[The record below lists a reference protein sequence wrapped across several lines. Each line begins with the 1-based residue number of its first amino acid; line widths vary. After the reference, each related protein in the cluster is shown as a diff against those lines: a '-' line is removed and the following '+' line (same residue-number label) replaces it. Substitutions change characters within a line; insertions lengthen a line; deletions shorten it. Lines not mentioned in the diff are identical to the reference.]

1 MKAINK
7 WTLAVAMLAGLAS
20 CEMKNEILGKDP
32 MTGDTGTLNLYVE
45 TGKTTK
51 GTTDQV
57 DQFPVTITGT
67 DVEYTKKFDS
77 YAELKQAGDVT
88 LPVGTYTIEACSP
101 GEFKSEMS
109 EPFYGGKL
117 ENVKIVKGQTAET
130 SVVCTM
136 QNVKIS
142 ISFTEEFLA
151 TYQDW
156 TITVTDKKQ
165 DGHIK
170 TYTKAADGET
180 PAPVYWKMDESVET
194 IYINGTAKTNGGET
208 VTISGTAKKTN
219 LPEYEEGDDT
229 SFVGGDELKIEF
241 SPVKVEGSTPG
252 VLEEGIQITIT
263 MFNSEENKNVEI
275 PVDPGTDGGDTEE
288 PGTGEDGG
296 GEGEDGEGDT
306 NTNPTIQLPA
316 DITYS
321 ISAGDAPESAD
332 AIIKAPAGL
341 ESVIV
346 KIDGGNAAFRAIIN
360 DLDLGGSNFTSG
372 VDLVGNST
380 FEGIIADL
388 GTMGIDPISVPE
400 KGDTEYIFPI
410 ASFFKMLNIYK
421 ATDPG
426 DSHDFIITVQ
436 DKNGESVEDVLKV
449 TIKE

>member
-7 WTLAVAMLAGLAS
+7 WTLAVAMLAGLTS

-67 DVEYTKKFDS
+67 DVEYTKTFDS

-142 ISFTEEFLA
+142 ISLTEEFLA

-156 TITVTDKKQ
+156 TINVTDKN
-165 DGHIK
+165 GHIK

-194 IYINGTAKTNGGET
+194 IYINGTAKTNGGED
-208 VTISGTAKKTN
+208 VTISGTAKKSN

-263 MFNSEENKNVEI
+263 MFNSEKNENVEI

-296 GEGEDGEGDT
+296 DEGGEDGDGGGETAAG
-306 NTNPTIQLPA
+306 PTISFPQSTYTLP
-316 DITYS
+316 D
-321 ISAGDAPESAD
+321 DAIKNAD
-332 AIIKAPAGL
+332 ATITAEAELKSVKIQIIGGNKMFQSIVEIQFGAEPFELIGNDTLGKIFEDL
-341 ESVIV
+341 EMDIKLPTEATTNYKFPVGEFFDILSSMGPTDEPDGHTFEITVTDQNGKTASGKLSVIV
-346 KIDGGNAAFRAIIN
+346 
-360 DLDLGGSNFTSG
+360 
-372 VDLVGNST
+372 
-380 FEGIIADL
+380 
-388 GTMGIDPISVPE
+388 
-400 KGDTEYIFPI
+400 TE
-410 ASFFKMLNIYK
+410 
-421 ATDPG
+421 
-426 DSHDFIITVQ
+426 
-436 DKNGESVEDVLKV
+436 
-449 TIKE
+449 

>member
-1 MKAINK
+1 MKTMNK
-7 WTLAVAMLAGLAS
+7 WMWAVTLLFGLAS
-20 CEMKNEILGKDP
+20 CEMKDEILGKDP
-32 MTGDTGTLNLYVE
+32 MTGDTGTLSLSVE
-45 TGKTTK
+45 TGKVTR

-57 DQFPVTITGT
+57 DQFPVVITGK
-67 DVEYTKKFDS
+67 DVEYTQKFDS
-77 YAELKQAGDVT
+77 YAELKQAGEVK

-142 ISFTEEFLA
+142 ISLTEEFLA

-156 TITVTDKKQ
+156 TINVTDKN
-165 DGHIK
+165 GHIK

-194 IYINGTAKTNGGET
+194 IYINGTAKTNGGED
-208 VTISGTAKKTN
+208 VTISGTAKKSN

-252 VLEEGIQITIT
+252 ILEEGIQITIT
-263 MFNSEENKNVEI
+263 MFNSEKDENVEI

-296 GEGEDGEGDT
+296 DEGEEEGNEEAPTIDLPTDFSYSASTGEGKPANADAYLKTPNGLKSAIVRIETNSEGFKATLNDVDMGGNLLEGVELVN
-306 NTNPTIQLPA
+306 NTN
-316 DITYS
+316 
-321 ISAGDAPESAD
+321 
-332 AIIKAPAGL
+332 
-341 ESVIV
+341 
-346 KIDGGNAAFRAIIN
+346 ID
-360 DLDLGGSNFTSG
+360 DLF
-372 VDLVGNST
+372 
-380 FEGIIADL
+380 
-388 GTMGIDPISVPE
+388 
-400 KGDTEYIFPI
+400 
-410 ASFFKMLNIYK
+410 
-421 ATDPG
+421 
-426 DSHDFIITVQ
+426 
-436 DKNGESVEDVLKV
+436 ESVELKDRSPKPGVTEYKFPVGAFFTFLDMFPGTHKFHITLTDNEDVTVSDVL
-449 TIKE
+449 TITITE

>member
-7 WTLAVAMLAGLAS
+7 WALAVTLLAGLSS
-20 CEMKNEILGKDP
+20 CEMKDEILGKDP
-32 MTGDTGTLNLYVE
+32 LTGDTGILSLYVE

-67 DVEYTKKFDS
+67 DVEYTKKFNS

-142 ISFTEEFLA
+142 ISLTEEFLA

-156 TITVTDKKQ
+156 TINVTDKN
-165 DGHIK
+165 GHIK

-194 IYINGTAKTNGGET
+194 IYINGTAKTNGGED
-208 VTISGTAKKTN
+208 VTISGTAKKSN

-252 VLEEGIQITIT
+252 ILEEGIQITIT
-263 MFNSEENKNVEI
+263 MFNSEKNENVEI
-275 PVDPGTDGGDTEE
+275 PVDPGTEGGDTEE

-296 GEGEDGEGDT
+296 DGEGEDGDGGGETAAG
-306 NTNPTIQLPA
+306 PTISFPQSTYTLP
-316 DITYS
+316 D
-321 ISAGDAPESAD
+321 DAIKNAD
-332 AIIKAPAGL
+332 ATITAEAGL
-341 ESVIV
+341 KSVKIQIIGGNKMFQSIVEIQFGAEPFELIGNDTLGKIFEDLEMDIKLPTEATTNYKFPVGEFFDILSSMGPTDEPDGHTFEITVTDQNGKTASGKLSVIV
-346 KIDGGNAAFRAIIN
+346 
-360 DLDLGGSNFTSG
+360 
-372 VDLVGNST
+372 
-380 FEGIIADL
+380 
-388 GTMGIDPISVPE
+388 
-400 KGDTEYIFPI
+400 TE
-410 ASFFKMLNIYK
+410 
-421 ATDPG
+421 
-426 DSHDFIITVQ
+426 
-436 DKNGESVEDVLKV
+436 
-449 TIKE
+449 

>member
-194 IYINGTAKTNGGET
+194 IYINGTAKTNGGED
-208 VTISGTAKKTN
+208 VTISGTAKKSN

-296 GEGEDGEGDT
+296 DEGGEEG
-306 NTNPTIQLPA
+306 NEGAPTIDLPA
-316 DITYS
+316 DFSYS
-321 ISAGDAPESAD
+321 KSTGEGKPANAD
-332 AIIKAPAGL
+332 AYLKTPNGLKSAIVRIETNSEGFKATL
-341 ESVIV
+341 NDV
-346 KIDGGNAAFRAIIN
+346 DMGGNLLEGVELVNNTNID
-360 DLDLGGSNFTSG
+360 DLF
-372 VDLVGNST
+372 
-380 FEGIIADL
+380 
-388 GTMGIDPISVPE
+388 
-400 KGDTEYIFPI
+400 
-410 ASFFKMLNIYK
+410 
-421 ATDPG
+421 
-426 DSHDFIITVQ
+426 
-436 DKNGESVEDVLKV
+436 ESVELEDRSPKPGVTEYKFPVGAFFTFLDMFPGTHKFHITLTDNEDVTVSDVL
-449 TIKE
+449 TITITE

>member
-1 MKAINK
+1 MLKIINSMALAII
-7 WTLAVAMLAGLAS
+7 LVAGLSS
-20 CEMKNEILGKDP
+20 CEMKDEILGKDP
-32 MTGDTGTLNLYVE
+32 MSGDTGTLSLYVE

-170 TYTKAADGET
+170 TYTKAADGST
-180 PAPVYWKMDESVET
+180 PAPIYWKLDESVET
-194 IYINGTAKTNGGET
+194 IYINGTAKTNGGED
-208 VTISGTAKKTN
+208 VTISGTAKKSN

-252 VLEEGIQITIT
+252 ILEEGIQITIT
-263 MFNSEENKNVEI
+263 MFNSEKDENVEI
-275 PVDPGTDGGDTEE
+275 TVDPGTDGGDTEE

-296 GEGEDGEGDT
+296 GEGEEDGDGGGETAAG
-306 NTNPTIQLPA
+306 PTISFPQSTYTLP
-316 DITYS
+316 D
-321 ISAGDAPESAD
+321 DAIKNAD
-332 AIIKAPAGL
+332 ATITAEAGL
-341 ESVIV
+341 KSVKIQIIGGNKMFQSIVEIQFGAEPFELIGNDTLGKIFEDLEMDIKLPTEATTNYKFPVGEFFDILSSMGPTDEPDGHTFEITVTDQNGKTASGKLSVIV
-346 KIDGGNAAFRAIIN
+346 
-360 DLDLGGSNFTSG
+360 
-372 VDLVGNST
+372 
-380 FEGIIADL
+380 
-388 GTMGIDPISVPE
+388 
-400 KGDTEYIFPI
+400 TE
-410 ASFFKMLNIYK
+410 
-421 ATDPG
+421 
-426 DSHDFIITVQ
+426 
-436 DKNGESVEDVLKV
+436 
-449 TIKE
+449 

>member
-7 WTLAVAMLAGLAS
+7 WALAVAMLAGLAS

-67 DVEYTKKFDS
+67 DVEYTKTFDS
-77 YAELKQAGDVT
+77 YAELQQAGDVT

-109 EPFYGGKL
+109 EPFYGGKV

-142 ISFTEEFLA
+142 ISLTEEFLA

-156 TITVTDKKQ
+156 TINVTDKN
-165 DGHIK
+165 GHIK

-194 IYINGTAKTNGGET
+194 IYINGTAKTNGGED
-208 VTISGTAKKTN
+208 VTISGTAKKSN

-252 VLEEGIQITIT
+252 ILEEGIQITIT
-263 MFNSEENKNVEI
+263 MFNSEKNENVEI

-296 GEGEDGEGDT
+296 DEGGE
-306 NTNPTIQLPA
+306 NKKAPTIDLPA
-316 DITYS
+316 DFSYS
-321 ISAGDAPESAD
+321 KSTGEGKPASAD
-332 AIIKAPAGL
+332 AWLYTPAGL
-341 ESVIV
+341 KSAKVRIETKSSAFEATLKEVDMGGNLLEGVELVNNTSFDNLFESVGLEDRSP
-346 KIDGGNAAFRAIIN
+346 KP
-360 DLDLGGSNFTSG
+360 G
-372 VDLVGNST
+372 V
-380 FEGIIADL
+380 
-388 GTMGIDPISVPE
+388 
-400 KGDTEYIFPI
+400 TEYKFPVG
-410 ASFFKMLNIYK
+410 AFFMFLDMYTGTHKFHITL
-421 ATDPG
+421 TD
-426 DSHDFIITVQ
+426 
-436 DKNGESVEDVLKV
+436 NEDVTVSDVL
-449 TIKE
+449 TITITE

>member
-20 CEMKNEILGKDP
+20 CEMKDEILGKDP
-32 MTGDTGTLNLYVE
+32 LTGDTGILSLYVE

-194 IYINGTAKTNGGET
+194 IYINGTAKTNGGED
-208 VTISGTAKKTN
+208 VTISGTAKKSN

-263 MFNSEENKNVEI
+263 MFNSEENENVEI

-296 GEGEDGEGDT
+296 DEGEGNEKA
-306 NTNPTIQLPA
+306 PTIDLPA
-316 DITYS
+316 DFSYS
-321 ISAGDAPESAD
+321 ESTGDGKPASAD
-332 AIIKAPAGL
+332 AWLKTPAGL
-341 ESVIV
+341 KSAIV
-346 KIDGGNAAFRAIIN
+346 KIETTSPAFEATLEDVDMGGN
-360 DLDLGGSNFTSG
+360 LLEG
-372 VDLVGNST
+372 VELVNNT
-380 FEGIIADL
+380 
-388 GTMGIDPISVPE
+388 GIDDLFTGVGLEDRSPKPGV
-400 KGDTEYIFPI
+400 TEYKFPVG
-410 ASFFKMLNIYK
+410 AFFTFLDMFTGEHKFHITL
-421 ATDPG
+421 TD
-426 DSHDFIITVQ
+426 
-436 DKNGESVEDVLKV
+436 NEDVTVSDVL
-449 TIKE
+449 TITITK

>member
-7 WTLAVAMLAGLAS
+7 WALAVAMLAGLAS

-142 ISFTEEFLA
+142 ISLTEEFLA

-156 TITVTDKKQ
+156 TINVTDKN
-165 DGHIK
+165 GHIK

-194 IYINGTAKTNGGET
+194 IYINGTAKTNGGED
-208 VTISGTAKKTN
+208 VTISGTAKKSN

-252 VLEEGIQITIT
+252 ILEEGIQITIT
-263 MFNSEENKNVEI
+263 MFNSEKNENVEI
-275 PVDPGTDGGDTEE
+275 PVDPGTEGGDTEE

-296 GEGEDGEGDT
+296 DEGGEEGDGGGET
-306 NTNPTIQLPA
+306 AAGPTISFPQSTYTLP
-316 DITYS
+316 D
-321 ISAGDAPESAD
+321 DAEKNAD
-332 AIIKAPAGL
+332 ATITAEAGL
-341 ESVIV
+341 KSVKV
-346 KIDGGNAAFRAIIN
+346 KITAGNEGFSNA
-360 DLDLGGSNFTSG
+360 LDLLVTSG
-372 VDLVGNST
+372 IDFSTGVELVDNKPLEGVI
-380 FEGIIADL
+380 GIIAPGL
-388 GTMGIDPISVPE
+388 KVPSE
-400 KGDTEYIFPI
+400 GATDYKFPVG
-410 ASFFKMLNIYK
+410 SFFEVLSETG
-421 ATDPG
+421 ATDSTG
-426 DSHDFIITVQ
+426 HIFDITVTDQ
-436 DKNGESVEDVLKV
+436 NGKTASGKLNVIV
-449 TIKE
+449 TE

>member
-7 WTLAVAMLAGLAS
+7 WALAVAMLAGLAS

-109 EPFYGGKL
+109 EPFYGGKV

-156 TITVTDKKQ
+156 TITVTDKS
-165 DGHIK
+165 GHIK
-170 TYTKAADGET
+170 TYTKAKDGET
-180 PAPVYWKMDESVET
+180 PAPVYWKMDEGVET
-194 IYINGTAKTNGGET
+194 IYINGTAKTNGNED
-208 VTISGTAKKTN
+208 VTISGTAKKSN
-219 LPEYEEGDDT
+219 LPEFEEGDDT
-229 SFVGGDELKIEF
+229 SFVGGDELKIDF
-241 SPVKVEGSTPG
+241 NPVKVEGSTPG
-252 VLEEGIQITIT
+252 IEKDGIQITIT
-263 MFNSEENKNVEI
+263 LFNSEKNENVEI
-275 PVDPGTDGGDTEE
+275 TVDPGTDGGDTEE

-296 GEGEDGEGDT
+296 DGEGEDGDGGGETAAG
-306 NTNPTIQLPA
+306 PTISFPQSTYTLP
-316 DITYS
+316 DDTIKN
-321 ISAGDAPESAD
+321 AD
-332 AIIKAPAGL
+332 ATITAEAGL
-341 ESVIV
+341 KSVKIQIIGGNKMFQSIVEIQFGAEPFELIGNDTLGKIFEDLEMDIKLPTEATTNYKFPVGEFFDILSSMGPTDEPDGHTFEITVTDQNGKTASGKLSVIV
-346 KIDGGNAAFRAIIN
+346 
-360 DLDLGGSNFTSG
+360 
-372 VDLVGNST
+372 
-380 FEGIIADL
+380 
-388 GTMGIDPISVPE
+388 
-400 KGDTEYIFPI
+400 TE
-410 ASFFKMLNIYK
+410 
-421 ATDPG
+421 
-426 DSHDFIITVQ
+426 
-436 DKNGESVEDVLKV
+436 
-449 TIKE
+449 

>member
-7 WTLAVAMLAGLAS
+7 WALAVAMLAGLAS

-67 DVEYTKKFDS
+67 DVEYTKTFDS
-77 YAELKQAGDVT
+77 YAELQQAGDVT

-109 EPFYGGKL
+109 EPFYGGKV

-142 ISFTEEFLA
+142 ISLTEEFLA

-156 TITVTDKKQ
+156 TINVTDKN
-165 DGHIK
+165 GHIK

-194 IYINGTAKTNGGET
+194 IYINGTAKTNGGED
-208 VTISGTAKKTN
+208 VTISGTAKKSN

-252 VLEEGIQITIT
+252 ILEEGIQITIT
-263 MFNSEENKNVEI
+263 MFNSEKNENVEI
-275 PVDPGTDGGDTEE
+275 SVDPGTDGGDTEE

-296 GEGEDGEGDT
+296 DEGGEEGDGGGET
-306 NTNPTIQLPA
+306 AAGPTISFPQSTYTLLE
-316 DITYS
+316 DI
-321 ISAGDAPESAD
+321 EKNAD
-332 AIIKAPAGL
+332 ATITAEAGL
-341 ESVIV
+341 KSVKV
-346 KIDGGNAAFRAIIN
+346 KITAGNEGFSNA
-360 DLDLGGSNFTSG
+360 LDLLVSSG
-372 VDLVGNST
+372 IDFSTGVELVDNKPLEGVI
-380 FEGIIADL
+380 GIIAPGL
-388 GTMGIDPISVPE
+388 KVPSE
-400 KGDTEYIFPI
+400 GATDYKFPVG
-410 ASFFKMLNIYK
+410 SFFEVLSDAG
-421 ATDPG
+421 ATDSTG
-426 DSHDFIITVQ
+426 HIFDITVTDQ
-436 DKNGESVEDVLKV
+436 NGKTASGKLNVIV
-449 TIKE
+449 TE

>member
-7 WTLAVAMLAGLAS
+7 WALAVAMLAGLAS

-156 TITVTDKKQ
+156 TINVTDKN
-165 DGHIK
+165 GHIK

-194 IYINGTAKTNGGET
+194 IYINGTAKTNGGED
-208 VTISGTAKKTN
+208 VTISGTAKKSN

-263 MFNSEENKNVEI
+263 MFNSEENENVEI

-288 PGTGEDGG
+288 PGTGEDSGDEGGEEGDGG
-296 GEGEDGEGDT
+296 GETTAE
-306 NTNPTIQLPA
+306 PTISFPQSKYTLPA
-316 DITYS
+316 DTTKN
-321 ISAGDAPESAD
+321 AD
-332 AIIKAPAGL
+332 ATITAEAGL
-341 ESVIV
+341 KSVKIQIIGGNKMFQSIVEIQFGAEPFELIGNDTLGKIFEDLEMDIKLPTEATTNYKFPVGEFFDILSSMGPTDEPDGHTFEITVTDQNGKTASGKLSVIV
-346 KIDGGNAAFRAIIN
+346 
-360 DLDLGGSNFTSG
+360 
-372 VDLVGNST
+372 
-380 FEGIIADL
+380 
-388 GTMGIDPISVPE
+388 
-400 KGDTEYIFPI
+400 TE
-410 ASFFKMLNIYK
+410 
-421 ATDPG
+421 
-426 DSHDFIITVQ
+426 
-436 DKNGESVEDVLKV
+436 
-449 TIKE
+449 

>member
-1 MKAINK
+1 MKD
-7 WTLAVAMLAGLAS
+7 
-20 CEMKNEILGKDP
+20 EILGKDP
-32 MTGDTGTLNLYVE
+32 MSGDTGTLSLYVE

-142 ISFTEEFLA
+142 ISLTEEFLA

-156 TITVTDKKQ
+156 TINVTDKN
-165 DGHIK
+165 GHIK

-180 PAPVYWKMDESVET
+180 PAPVYWKLDESVET
-194 IYINGTAKTNGGET
+194 IYINGKAKTNGDED
-208 VTISGTAKKTN
+208 VTISGTAKKSN

-241 SPVKVEGSTPG
+241 SPS
-252 VLEEGIQITIT
+252 
-263 MFNSEENKNVEI
+263 
-275 PVDPGTDGGDTEE
+275 
-288 PGTGEDGG
+288 
-296 GEGEDGEGDT
+296 
-306 NTNPTIQLPA
+306 
-316 DITYS
+316 
-321 ISAGDAPESAD
+321 
-332 AIIKAPAGL
+332 
-341 ESVIV
+341 
-346 KIDGGNAAFRAIIN
+346 R
-360 DLDLGGSNFTSG
+360 
-372 VDLVGNST
+372 
-380 FEGIIADL
+380 
-388 GTMGIDPISVPE
+388 
-400 KGDTEYIFPI
+400 
-410 ASFFKMLNIYK
+410 
-421 ATDPG
+421 
-426 DSHDFIITVQ
+426 
-436 DKNGESVEDVLKV
+436 
-449 TIKE
+449 

>member
-7 WTLAVAMLAGLAS
+7 WALAVAMLAGLAS

-67 DVEYTKKFDS
+67 DVEYTKTFDS
-77 YAELKQAGDVT
+77 YAELQQAGDVT

-142 ISFTEEFLA
+142 ISLTEEFLA

-156 TITVTDKKQ
+156 TINVTDKN
-165 DGHIK
+165 GHIK

-194 IYINGTAKTNGGET
+194 IYINGTAKTNGGED
-208 VTISGTAKKTN
+208 VTISGTAKKSN
-219 LPEYEEGDDT
+219 LPEYEEGDNT

-252 VLEEGIQITIT
+252 ILEEGIQITIT
-263 MFNSEENKNVEI
+263 MFNSEKNENVEI

-296 GEGEDGEGDT
+296 DEGGEEGDGGGET
-306 NTNPTIQLPA
+306 AAGPTISFPQSTYTLLK
-316 DITYS
+316 DI
-321 ISAGDAPESAD
+321 EKNAD
-332 AIIKAPAGL
+332 ATITAEAGL
-341 ESVIV
+341 KSVKV
-346 KIDGGNAAFRAIIN
+346 KITAGNEGFSNA
-360 DLDLGGSNFTSG
+360 LDLLVSSG
-372 VDLVGNST
+372 IDFSTGVELVDNKPLEGVI
-380 FEGIIADL
+380 GIIAPGL
-388 GTMGIDPISVPE
+388 KVPSE
-400 KGDTEYIFPI
+400 RAPDYKFPVG
-410 ASFFKMLNIYK
+410 SFFEVLSDAG
-421 ATDPG
+421 ATDSTG
-426 DSHDFIITVQ
+426 HIFDITVTDQ
-436 DKNGESVEDVLKV
+436 NGKTASGKLNVIV
-449 TIKE
+449 TE

>member
-7 WTLAVAMLAGLAS
+7 WALAVAMLAGLAS

-142 ISFTEEFLA
+142 ISLTEEFLA

-156 TITVTDKKQ
+156 TINVTDKN
-165 DGHIK
+165 GHIK

-194 IYINGTAKTNGGET
+194 IYINGTAKTNGGED
-208 VTISGTAKKTN
+208 VTISGTAKKSN

-252 VLEEGIQITIT
+252 ILEEGIQITIT
-263 MFNSEENKNVEI
+263 MFNSEKNENVEI
-275 PVDPGTDGGDTEE
+275 PVDPGTEGGDTE
-288 PGTGEDGG
+288 GEDGG
-296 GEGEDGEGDT
+296 DEGGEEGDGGGET
-306 NTNPTIQLPA
+306 AAGPTISFPQSTYTLP
-316 DITYS
+316 D
-321 ISAGDAPESAD
+321 DAEKNAD
-332 AIIKAPAGL
+332 ATITAEAGL
-341 ESVIV
+341 KSVKV
-346 KIDGGNAAFRAIIN
+346 KITAGNEGFSNA
-360 DLDLGGSNFTSG
+360 LDLLVTSG
-372 VDLVGNST
+372 IDFSTGVELVDNKPLEGVI
-380 FEGIIADL
+380 GIIAPGL
-388 GTMGIDPISVPE
+388 KVPSE
-400 KGDTEYIFPI
+400 GATDYKFPVG
-410 ASFFKMLNIYK
+410 SFFEVLSETG
-421 ATDPG
+421 ATDSTG
-426 DSHDFIITVQ
+426 HIFDITVTDQ
-436 DKNGESVEDVLKV
+436 NGKTASGKLNVIV
-449 TIKE
+449 TE